1 MQLKLDKPLAFF
13 DLETTGTT
21 IGKDRI
27 IEISIL
33 KIQTDESRESYST
46 RINPGVPIPEIIT
59 TLTGISD
66 ADVKDKPALQDV
78 AVKIKDFLDGCD
90 LAGYNSNKFDVPFLV
105 DEFFRAGV
113 SFDMTGRRLIDVQN
127 IFHKMEP
134 RTLSAAYKFYCSK
147 DLINAHSADADT
159 EATFE
164 IFKAQLERYP
174 EIGGKSVD
182 ELHKFTNMHN
192 TVDLAGRL
200 VYNEKGEEII
210 NFGKH
215 KGKTVVSIFA
225 GEPSYYEWIMGGDF
239 ARETKAVFEAL
250 KKRFDETKRK
260 NLADK
265 FNTKQS

>member
-1 MQLKLDKPLAFF
+1 MKLKLERPLAFF

-33 KIQTDESRESYST
+33 KVHPDGSRESYTT
-46 RINPGVPIPEIIT
+46 RINPGVPIPEVIT
-59 TLTGISD
+59 GITGISD
-66 ADVKDKPALQDV
+66 ADVKDMPGLDQV
-78 AVKIKDFLDGCD
+78 AGKIIEILNGCD
-90 LAGYNSNKFDVPFLV
+90 LAGYNSNKFDIPFLV
-105 DEFFRAGV
+105 DEMFRVGIT
-113 SFDMTGRRLIDVQN
+113 FDMTGRRMIDVQN

-147 DLINAHSADADT
+147 ELVNAHSADADT

-164 IFKAQLERYP
+164 IFEAQLEKYP
-174 EIGGKSVD
+174 DVGGKSID

-215 KGKTVVSIFA
+215 KGKFVEEVFA
-225 GEPSYYEWIMGGDF
+225 AEPSYYEWIKGGDF
-239 ARETKAVFEAL
+239 ARETKAVFESLWNRYQQKKINLL
-250 KKRFDETKRK
+250 KE
-260 NLADK
+260 K
-265 FNTKQS
+265 FGGN

>member
-1 MQLKLDKPLAFF
+1 MKLKLEKPLAFF

-33 KIQTDESRESYST
+33 KVLPDGSREGYTT
-46 RINPGVPIPEIIT
+46 RINPGVPIPEVIT

-66 ADVKDKPALQDV
+66 ADVQGMPRLEAVADK
-78 AVKIKDFLDGCD
+78 INDFLAGCD

-105 DEFFRAGV
+105 DELFRIGV
-113 SFDMTGRRLIDVQN
+113 SFDMAGRRLIDVQN

-147 DLINAHSADADT
+147 DLTNAHSADADT
-159 EATFE
+159 EATYE

-174 EIGGKSVD
+174 EVGGKSVD
-182 ELHKFTNMHN
+182 ELHKFTNLHN

-215 KGKTVVSIFA
+215 KGKFVDEVFA
-225 GEPSYYEWIMGGDF
+225 SEPSYYEWIRGGDF
-239 ARETKAVFEAL
+239 ARETKAVFDSLWNRFQQKKL
-250 KKRFDETKRK
+250 KGLH
-260 NLADK
+260 NK
-265 FNTKQS
+265 FNTKA

>member
-1 MQLKLDKPLAFF
+1 MQLKLNKPLAFF

-33 KIQTDESRESYST
+33 KIQPDESRESYST

-127 IFHKMEP
+127 NFHKMEP

-147 DLINAHSADADT
+147 DLITLIQQMPIRRPPLKYLKHSLSG
-159 EATFE
+159 
-164 IFKAQLERYP
+164 I
-174 EIGGKSVD
+174 
-182 ELHKFTNMHN
+182 
-192 TVDLAGRL
+192 
-200 VYNEKGEEII
+200 
-210 NFGKH
+210 
-215 KGKTVVSIFA
+215 
-225 GEPSYYEWIMGGDF
+225 
-239 ARETKAVFEAL
+239 L
-250 KKRFDETKRK
+250 K
-260 NLADK
+260 
-265 FNTKQS
+265 